1 MRKIMLN
8 IMATT
13 GITLVVLA
21 MVAVCYGGTLIC
33 ISTVFQT
40 LLLNIVIYVGIY
52 ILDYFE
58 YRYSILDTGIK
69 LIYVIAAV
77 LFSGLLFDWY
87 VNLPLIMLI
96 VMTVVIFGVC
106 LCLDML
112 SIRDEVKTINML
124 LKEKSNN

>member
-33 ISTVFQT
+33 ISTVFQA
-40 LLLNIVIYVGIY
+40 LLLNIVIYVGVY
-52 ILDYFE
+52 LLDCFE
-58 YRYSILDTGIK
+58 YRYSLLDTGIK
-69 LIYVIAAV
+69 LIYTIAAV

-87 VNLPLIMLI
+87 VNLPLATLI
-96 VMTVVIFGVC
+96 VMTVGIFGVC

-112 SIRDEVKTINML
+112 SIRDEVKTINRL
-124 LKEKSNN
+124 LTEKNNN

>member
-33 ISTVFQT
+33 ISTVFQA

-69 LIYVIAAV
+69 LIYVIAAA

-87 VNLPLIMLI
+87 ANLPLVMLI

-112 SIRDEVKTINML
+112 SIRDEVKTINRL
-124 LKEKSNN
+124 LTEKNNN

>member
-33 ISTVFQT
+33 ISTVFQA

-87 VNLPLIMLI
+87 ANLPLVMLI

-124 LKEKSNN
+124 LKEKNNN